1 MFTLSD
7 LMRAAQGGAALN
19 NMSHQFGLSL
29 EQTQRA
35 MEALMPAFSMAFRR
49 NATDP
54 MGFSNLMRMMAT
66 GGYASFFDQPAQAF
80 TPFALNQG
88 NDIVAQLFGPE
99 AARRVADQ
107 AAAWAG
113 IAPEIMKQMLPM
125 TAAMLMGGLF
135 RSAATEGLADFFE
148 KLAETLRGRD
158 PQASGNREQTSA
170 AAMPNPFQM
179 WADLMGGLAGAAPAA
194 APAPGA
200 SRPRAEAPPSPFG
213 PWGDM
218 MNAMLAAGQPPAQP
232 PAPPPA
238 PEPPQPA
245 SPPNPLQFFG
255 RMFETGIDAQQQHL
269 ASLQNIFDTYW
280 GADHKRR

>member
-1 MFTLSD
+1 
-7 LMRAAQGGAALN
+7 MRAAQGGAALN
-19 NMSHQFGLSL
+19 NMAHQFGLSL

-35 MEALMPAFSMAFRR
+35 MDVLMPAFSMAFRR

-54 MGFSNLMRMMAT
+54 MGFSNLMRMMAS
-66 GGYASFFDQPAQAF
+66 GRYASFFDQPGQAF
-80 TPFALNQG
+80 TPFAMNQG

-99 AARRVADQ
+99 AGRRVAEQ

-113 IAPEIMKQMLPM
+113 IAPEIMKQMLPV

-148 KLAETLRGRD
+148 KLAETLRGKD
-158 PQASGNREQTSA
+158 PQAPDKPEGTSA
-170 AAMPNPFQM
+170 AAMPNPFHL
-179 WADLMGGLAGAAPAA
+179 WARLMGGFGGAAPA
-194 APAPGA
+194 PDTSPP
-200 SRPRAEAPPSPFG
+200 PRADAPPSPFG

-218 MNAMLAAGQPPAQP
+218 MNAMLAAGQPPA
-232 PAPPPA
+232 APRA
-238 PEPPQPA
+238 PEPPPEPA
-245 SPPNPLQFFG
+245 SPANPVQFFG

-269 ASLQNIFDTYW
+269 ATLQNIFDTYW